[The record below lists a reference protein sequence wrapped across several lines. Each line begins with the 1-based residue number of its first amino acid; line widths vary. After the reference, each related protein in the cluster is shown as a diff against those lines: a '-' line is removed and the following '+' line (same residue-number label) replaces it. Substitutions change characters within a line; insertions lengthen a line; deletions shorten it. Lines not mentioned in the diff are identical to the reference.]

1 MTNGS
6 LALRRMVPVLA
17 ACVGLGAC
25 SELGVNEWLYK
36 RGPDGFRAIGD
47 ICYPL
52 GNGGSTATGGG
63 DSDFFVAGS
72 AQGGMLSV
80 EISSGESIL
89 ATRRYDAA
97 FARSGMKDELTVVT
111 HKGDEYLLRFWGSDP
126 CDETDVLGSPP

>member
-6 LALRRMVPVLA
+6 LVVRRMVPALA

-36 RGPDGFRAIGD
+36 RGPDGFRATGD
-47 ICYPL
+47 MCYPMA
-52 GNGGSTATGGG
+52 NGGSAATGGG
-63 DSDFFVAGS
+63 DSDFSYVAS
-72 AQGGMLSV
+72 AHEGVLSV
-80 EISSGESIL
+80 EVSSGESIL

-97 FARSGMKDELTVVT
+97 FARSGLKDEFTVVT
-111 HKGDEYLLRFWGSDP
+111 RKGDEYLFRFWGSDP